1 MKRWSEEFVLEHKA
15 VDQGLLTTSNT
26 SGSISTS
33 AKQYELLKNELT
45 VSFMC
50 FVEDI
55 IFKMLLLFDWG
66 IEFWIIVLK

>member
-15 VDQGLLTTSNT
+15 VR
-26 SGSISTS
+26 SGSTHYKQYICSISTS